1 MYKIFFFLLITL
13 GVVTLLPAQD
23 VRDEKWKQDSARVN
37 ITLFEDNKDGSVYT
51 GMYEILKGIQP
62 VTFVGAAVYKGINRP
77 YKLIDGE
84 GKGGYVGEVNMDQT
98 FTLLQGR
105 NGSSHFWQ
113 RGRLAFRYAPA
124 FRMANDSSLPLIPSN
139 QKAGLEFSYAIWNN
153 YTTDKKK
160 LKEDPVYYARD
171 LDWVNKKKTFKVMH
185 LIFHAMHY
193 SNGQPPGSFYRTTP
207 VLRNDYK
214 RGDFSTN
221 FLSLMGV
228 YSIYTKENRLYSAG
242 LGYRIDGEVGG
253 ALSYIDAQ
261 KQRFG
266 YHRLLGLLQYR
277 TKPIPFGKLIPW
289 TDIHTGR
296 QYALRNKLSLRHRVE
311 AEYILGNLDKFDRPK
326 NFRLGIHYYCE
337 LDIAKSRTAGI
348 VFHWYRGRDYLNI
361 RYDDVVSGGNL
372 GISFNLM
379 KYRPPRQKSSDFIN
393 GPAIIRYNKEKRKDE
408 VVN

>member
-1 MYKIFFFLLITL
+1 MHRFILIAIFAIQLPS
-13 GVVTLLPAQD
+13 GLPAQD
-23 VRDEKWKQDSARVN
+23 VRDEKWKKDSGNVN

-62 VTFVGAAVYKGINRP
+62 ITFVGAAAYKGINRP

-84 GKGGYVGEVNMDQT
+84 GKGGYLFEVNMDQV

-105 NGSSHFWQ
+105 NGSNHFWQ

-124 FRMANDSSLPLIPSN
+124 FRMANDSSLPLIPAN
-139 QKAGLEFSYAIWNN
+139 QKAGLEFSFAIWNN
-153 YTTDKKK
+153 YTNRKILDSDF
-160 LKEDPVYYARD
+160 LYYAKEQS
-171 LDWVNKKKTFKVMH
+171 WIKNKETFKVLH

-193 SNGQPPGSFYRTTP
+193 SNGQPPGVYYRTTP

-228 YSIYTKENRLYSAG
+228 YSVYTKEHRLYSGG

-261 KQRFG
+261 IQRYG

-277 TKPIPFGKLIPW
+277 SKPISFGKEILW
-289 TDIHTGR
+289 TDLKTGR
-296 QYALRNKLSLRHRVE
+296 QYALKNKISIRHRVE
-311 AEYILGNLDKFDRPK
+311 AEYILGNLSNYDRPK
-326 NFRLGIHYYCE
+326 QFRLGLHYYAE

-379 KYRPPRQKSSDFIN
+379 KYHPPRLKSSDFIN
-393 GPAIIRYNKEKRKDE
+393 RPVIIQYDKEKRKDE
-408 VVN
+408 IVK